1 VTATPPA
8 RSPVLT
14 GRHVVLEPL
23 STGHI
28 DDLVV
33 AATEH
38 RPASD
43 FMYIPATPDEVKRHV
58 TLVSNR
64 KDRIPFAQ
72 RRTTDQRIVGCTSL
86 IKPTFWRGR
95 PAPDEVELGG
105 TWLDR
110 TAQRTPI
117 NTEAKLLLL
126 THAFETWDVW
136 RVSITIDERNEE
148 SRRAIERLGATFE
161 GVLRNHQ
168 MSYHPDDPDRPRNT
182 AMYSFID
189 SEWPSTKL
197 HLEGLLADP
206 EAPGRDPGSAGTV
219 A

>member
-117 NTEAKLLLL
+117 NTEAKLLMLA
-126 THAFETWDVW
+126 HGFDRW
-136 RVSITIDERNEE
+136 RVHRVSLMTDARNQR
-148 SRRAIERLGATFE
+148 SRNAIMRLGARFDGILRAARPASD
-161 GVLRNHQ
+161 GVIR
-168 MSYHPDDPDRPRNT
+168 DT
-182 AMYSFID
+182 AAFSILEA
-189 SEWPSTKL
+189 EWPTIRTN
-197 HLEGLLADP
+197 LEARL
-206 EAPGRDPGSAGTV
+206 RQ
-219 A
+219 